1 MNTTDFK
8 PFSFCHYCSH
18 TMKTAVLTPDGYKC
32 GNCGNTTWMN
42 AVPVAVLIAPCGNHE
57 SGRKHGV
64 FTVRRGIPP
73 FVGQLALP
81 GGFITHTDE
90 VQETWQAAACR
101 EACEE
106 IQIYCRNGTLMET
119 PEHVLTESSYSER
132 RTGDRVL
139 IFGSVKGVF
148 LIGTFQ
154 QTKEAQERVILFPDD
169 EEQLCFSIHRKALAM
184 HWDSLGVKHN
194 VDLTDVR

>member
-1 MNTTDFK
+1 MTGL
-8 PFSFCHYCSH
+8 PYSFCHYCGYS
-18 TMKTAVLTPDGYKC
+18 MYNKAVTPDGYRCAHC
-32 GNCGNTTWMN
+32 GETTWLN
-42 AVPVAVLIAPCGNHE
+42 AVPVAILIAPCGNHH

-90 VQETWQAAACR
+90 VQETWQAAAVR
-101 EACEE
+101 EAQEE
-106 IQIYCRNGTLMET
+106 LNIYCRNGTLMET
-119 PEHVLTESSYSER
+119 PEHVLTESSYGER

-148 LIGTFQ
+148 HIGTFAPS
-154 QTKEAQERVILFPDD
+154 TEALERVVLFPDD
-169 EEQLCFSIHRKALAM
+169 TQQLCFSIHRKALAM
-184 HWDSLGVKHN
+184 HWDSLGVSHN
-194 VDLTDVR
+194 VDMTGVK